1 MMQTARIF
9 VGRIDSGYT
18 APFQEAFEWLGMG
31 STIKYGDAVVI
42 KPNLTF
48 PVFRPGVMTN
58 PEAIEALLVYLKNYT
73 SNITIGESDSGG
85 YNRFSMDEVFERT
98 GIAEIAKR
106 HGVRIVN
113 MSFSP
118 SRPIRFRYH
127 FRTFSV
133 PIPNLLLDETNLFIT
148 MPVPKVHANAGV
160 SLSLKNQWGVIQEP
174 ALRLKLHPYF
184 REVIYQ
190 INKALPKT
198 IAVVDGK
205 YGLTRNGP
213 LKGDALDLNWMLV
226 GDNLFYVDFAVTEMM
241 GLNPFKVP
249 YLNHI
254 LRKEAITSLE
264 GVQFN
269 QDHKSFI
276 KERFYLKREWTDL
289 PGVLTFNSRF
299 LAYVGYQSAL
309 AKSLHWL
316 LYRFREPF
324 Y

>member
-1 MMQTARIF
+1 MVPLRE
-9 VGRIDSGYT
+9 G
-18 APFQEAFEWLGMG
+18 FEWLRLN
-31 STIKYGDAVVI
+31 SAIKYGDAVVI

-58 PEAIEALLVYLKNYT
+58 PEAIEALIVHLKNYT
-73 SNITIGESDSGG
+73 NNITIGESDSGG
-85 YNRFSMDEVFERT
+85 YNRFSMDDVFERI
-98 GIAEIAKR
+98 GITKIAKH

-118 SRPIRFRYH
+118 SRPIHFQYH
-127 FRTFSV
+127 FKKFSV
-133 PIPNLLLDETNLFIT
+133 PIPTLLLDETDLFIT

-190 INKALPKT
+190 VNKVLPKT

-213 LKGDALDLNWMLV
+213 MKGDTLELNWVLV

-241 GLNPFKVP
+241 GLNPFRIP
-249 YLNHI
+249 YLDYI
-254 LRKEAITSLE
+254 LHREAITSLE
-264 GVQFN
+264 DVQFN
-269 QDHKSFI
+269 QDHKSFM
-276 KERFYLKREWTDL
+276 KERFYLDREWTDL

-299 LAYVGYQSAL
+299 LAYVGYESAL
-309 AKSLHWL
+309 AKPLHWL
-316 LYRFREPF
+316 LYKFREPF

>member
-1 MMQTARIF
+1 VKIF
-9 VGRIDSGYT
+9 VSSLGSGY
-18 APFQEAFEWLGMG
+18 AECLARGFQFVCNGT
-31 STIKYGDAVVI
+31 SISRSDHVCV

-48 PVFRPGVMTN
+48 PIFRPGVMTT
-58 PEAIEALLVYLKNYT
+58 PEAIETLIVYLKNYT
-73 SNITIGESDSGG
+73 DNITLCESDSGG
-85 YNRFSMDEVFERT
+85 YNRFSMYEVFEKT
-98 GIAEIAKR
+98 GIAKFASRYGI
-106 HGVRIVN
+106 RIVN

-118 SRPIRFRYH
+118 SRPIH
-127 FRTFSV
+127 FQYQFKKFSV
-133 PIPNLLLDETNLFIT
+133 PIPTLLLDETDLFIT

-213 LKGDALDLNWMLV
+213 MKGDMRDLNWMLV

-249 YLNHI
+249 YLSYI
-254 LRKEAITSLE
+254 LRKEGIRSLE

-269 QDHKSFI
+269 QDHKLFV
-276 KERFYLKREWTDL
+276 KERFYLKREWTDF

-299 LAYVGYQSAL
+299 LAYVGYESAL
-309 AKSLHWL
+309 AKPLHWL
-316 LYRFREPF
+316 LYKFREPF